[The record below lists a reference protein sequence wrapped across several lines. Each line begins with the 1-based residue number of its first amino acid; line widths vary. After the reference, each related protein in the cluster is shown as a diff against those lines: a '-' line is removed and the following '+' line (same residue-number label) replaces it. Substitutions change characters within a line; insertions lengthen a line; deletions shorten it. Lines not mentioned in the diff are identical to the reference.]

1 MIQGFENYTASL
13 TPYEKDT
20 LVPAICSELK
30 RCLGAR
36 YAIRNKDICRSLER
50 QEYGK
55 VSEARMRKCIN
66 YIRINGLVQHLLAN
80 SHGYYIATSVE
91 EVQEYADSLKE
102 RAEAIWAVRGALI
115 GQLSGKLFL

>member
-13 TPYEKDT
+13 TDYEKEA
-20 LVPAICSELK
+20 LVPAICVELK
-30 RCLGAR
+30 SCLGVR
-36 YAIRNKDICRSLER
+36 NAIRNKDLCRTLELQR
-50 QEYGK
+50 YGK
-55 VSEARMRKCIN
+55 VSESKMRKCIN
-66 YIRINGLVQHLLAN
+66 YIRINGLVQHLIAN